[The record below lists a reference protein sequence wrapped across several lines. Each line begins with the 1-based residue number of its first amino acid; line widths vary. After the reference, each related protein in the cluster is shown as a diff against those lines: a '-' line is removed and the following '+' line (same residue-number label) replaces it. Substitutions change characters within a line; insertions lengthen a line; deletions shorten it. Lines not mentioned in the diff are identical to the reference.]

1 MIPHGAKRV
10 FRFPWRS
17 RADVR
22 ADIREEFQFHLDM
35 RTAELVAAG
44 QSEADARAQAVRE
57 FGDAA
62 AGASACARVDTRVEW
77 RQSAS
82 THMADL
88 GRDIA
93 LGIRLVIRQPWFSAL
108 SIAMLALGIGANA
121 AIYSMFEQT
130 LFRPLPVSAP
140 GDLVNLSA
148 PGPNPGDNNCNQA
161 GRCVDV
167 FSVPMYRDLAAL
179 SPGLT
184 GIAAHRA
191 ADVTLTPARVDR
203 SEWAMGMLVSGNYFD
218 VLQVHP
224 ALGRMITEADVAASA
239 PVAVLSHAYWRTRV
253 NADPAVIGEALLV
266 NGHPLTIVGVAPAGF
281 EGTTLGYRP
290 AAFMPLPVRAVIE
303 PGSETLLENR
313 RSHWVYLFG
322 RLAPGTSL
330 AQARD
335 ALNVPFRRI
344 LEDVEAPGLTGVS
357 EQTRTQFIARQIVV
371 SDGSRGQS
379 RLHAMLNTPLTIL
392 LVVAAVV
399 LLIACANIAN
409 LQLARAAARAS
420 EMAVRLSIGGSRW
433 QLVRQLLIESSVLAL
448 AGGAAGL
455 VVAHWTL
462 QGIAMLLPATAVDMS
477 LTFALD
483 WPAMLFGGGL
493 TIGAALLFGL
503 VPALKATRPDIL
515 STLKDQS
522 GQPSGA
528 SSSARLRSAL
538 CTAQIALAMALL
550 VSAGLFV
557 RSLVNVSNVD
567 LGLDP
572 EHLVTFAVAPGLNG
586 YSPDGT
592 RAFVE
597 RLETDLAAVPGVTSA
612 SASLIRVLS
621 NHSNG
626 GNLVVEGFTTDPDAD
641 TNVRMH
647 GVGPE
652 FFRTLGM
659 PLLAGRAFSA
669 ADTAGAPRV
678 AIVNEAFVRK
688 FDLGPNPIGRRLG
701 RRGAS
706 ALDTEIVGLVRDA
719 KYSDVKGEV
728 PALLYEPYRQNTE
741 LFGMYFYVRT
751 ALLPEPLLAAVP
763 GVVQAIDPRVP
774 VRDLVTM
781 PHQVRENIFLDRM
794 VSVLSLAFASLA
806 TVMAALGLYGVLTYT
821 IAQRTRE
828 IGLRMALGA
837 DSATVGAMVLR
848 QMARMTLVGVGVG
861 LLAAFG
867 LGVAARSLLYGLDGF
882 DPLVAASAV
891 GVLTIVA
898 MAAALAPAMRASRI
912 DPMRALRWD

>member
-1 MIPHGAKRV
+1 MIPHGTKRV
-10 FRFPWRS
+10 FRFPWRNP
-17 RADVR
+17 ADVR

-44 QSEADARAQAVRE
+44 RSESDARAQARRE
-57 FGDAA
+57 FGDEAV
-62 AGASACARVDTRVEW
+62 GASACARVDTRLEW
-77 RQSAS
+77 RQRAS
-82 THMADL
+82 TLASDL
-88 GRDIA
+88 VRDTT
-93 LGIRLVIRQPWFSAL
+93 LGVRLLIRNPWFSAL
-108 SIAMLALGIGANA
+108 SVAMLALGIGANA

-130 LFRPLPVSAP
+130 LLRPLPVGAP

-148 PGPNPGDNNCNQA
+148 PGSKPGGDNCNQA

-167 FSVPMYRDLAAL
+167 FSLPMYRDLATL
-179 SPGLT
+179 SPGFS

-191 ADVTLTPARVDR
+191 SDVTLTPARVDR

-218 VLQVHP
+218 VLQVRP
-224 ALGRMITEADVAASA
+224 ALGRMIAEADVVAAA
-239 PVAVLSHAYWRTRV
+239 PVAVLSHAYWRTRL
-253 NADPAVIGEALLV
+253 NGDPTVLGEALLV

-281 EGTTLGYRP
+281 EGTTLGFRP
-290 AAFMPLPVRAVIE
+290 AAYMPFAMRAVIE
-303 PGSETLLENR
+303 PGNAGDLENR
-313 RSHWVYLFG
+313 RFHWVYLFG
-322 RLAPGTSL
+322 RLAPGVSL

-335 ALNVPFRRI
+335 ALNAPYRRI
-344 LEDVEAPGLTGVS
+344 LEEVEAPLLTGVS
-357 EQTRTQFIARQIVV
+357 DQTRAQFLAKQIVAT
-371 SDGSRGQS
+371 DGSRGQS
-379 RLHAMLNTPLTIL
+379 RLHAVLNTPLTLLL
-392 LVVAAVV
+392 LVAGVV

-409 LQLARAAARAS
+409 LQLARAATRAS

-433 QLVRQLLIESSVLAL
+433 QLVRQLLIESCVLAL

-462 QGIAMLLPATAVDMS
+462 QGIALLLPTAEDMA

-483 WPAMLFGGGL
+483 WPGMLVGAAL
-493 TIGAALLFGL
+493 TIGAGLLFGL
-503 VPALKATRPDIL
+503 APALKATRPDIL

-528 SSSARLRSAL
+528 RSSARLRSVL

-557 RSLVNVSNVD
+557 RSLVNVSNVP

-586 YSPDGT
+586 YSPEGT

-597 RLETDLAAVPGVTSA
+597 RLEADLAAVPGVTSA

-621 NHSNG
+621 NQSNG
-626 GNLVVEGFTTDPDAD
+626 GNLIVEGFTTDPDAD

-669 ADTAGAPRV
+669 ADTTGAPRV
-678 AIVNEAFVRK
+678 AIVNEAFARK
-688 FDLGPNPIGRRLG
+688 FNLGANPVGRRLG
-701 RRGAS
+701 RRGAT
-706 ALDTEIVGLVRDA
+706 ALDTEIVGMVRDA
-719 KYSDVKGEV
+719 KYSDVKGDV
-728 PALLYEPYRQNTE
+728 PALLYEPYRQNAE

-751 ALLPEPLLAAVP
+751 ALPPEPLLAVVP
-763 GVVQAIDPRVP
+763 GVVRAIDPRVP

-781 PHQVRENIFLDRM
+781 PQQVRENTFLDRM

-806 TVMAALGLYGVLTYT
+806 TVMAALGLYGVLSYT
-821 IAQRTRE
+821 IAQRTKE

-837 DSATVGAMVLR
+837 DAATVRGMVLR
-848 QMARMTLVGVGVG
+848 QMARMTLAGAGVG

-867 LGVAARSLLYGLDGF
+867 LGAAAQSLLYGLDGF
-882 DPLVAASAV
+882 DPLVVASSV
-891 GVLTIVA
+891 GLLAIIA
-898 MAAALAPAMRASRI
+898 MAAALAPAIRASRI

>member
-1 MIPHGAKRV
+1 MIPHGTKRV
-10 FRFPWRS
+10 FTFPWRS
-17 RADVR
+17 TADVR
-22 ADIREEFQFHLDM
+22 ADIREEFQVHLDM

-44 QSEADARAQAVRE
+44 RTEGDARAQAARE

-62 AGASACARVDTRVEW
+62 VGASACARADTRMEW
-77 RQSAS
+77 RQRAR
-82 THMADL
+82 TLAADL
-88 GRDIA
+88 MRDTA
-93 LGIRLVIRQPWFSAL
+93 LGMRLLIRNPWFSAL

-130 LFRPLPVSAP
+130 LFRPLPVATP
-140 GDLVNLSA
+140 GELVNLAA
-148 PGPNPGDNNCNQA
+148 PGPKPGGDNCNQA
-161 GRCVDV
+161 GRCSDV
-167 FSVPMYRDLAAL
+167 FSWPMYRDLAAL
-179 SPGLT
+179 SPGFA

-191 ADVTLTPARVDR
+191 SDVTLTPARVDR

-218 VLQVHP
+218 VLQVRP
-224 ALGRMITEADVAASA
+224 ALGRMIAEADVAAAA
-239 PVAVLSHAYWRTRV
+239 PVAVLSHAYWRTRL
-253 NADPAVIGEALLV
+253 NADPTVLGEALLV
-266 NGHPLTIVGVAPAGF
+266 NGRPLTIVGVAPAGF
-281 EGTTLGYRP
+281 EGTTLGFRP
-290 AAFMPLPVRAVIE
+290 AAYLPFPVRALIE
-303 PGSETLLENR
+303 PGGAQDLENR

-322 RLAPGTSL
+322 RLAPGVPL

-335 ALNVPFRRI
+335 ALNAPYRRI
-344 LEDVEAPGLTGVS
+344 LAEVESPLLTGVS
-357 EQTRTQFIARQIVV
+357 DQTRAQFMAKQIVAT
-371 SDGSRGQS
+371 DGSRGQS
-379 RLHAMLNTPLTIL
+379 RLHAVLNTPLTLLL
-392 LVVAAVV
+392 LVAGVV

-433 QLVRQLLIESSVLAL
+433 QLVRQLLIESCVLAL

-462 QGIAMLLPATAVDMS
+462 QGIAMLLPASAVDMS

-483 WPAMLFGGGL
+483 WPAMLFGAAL
-493 TIGAALLFGL
+493 TIGAGLLFGL
-503 VPALKATRPDIL
+503 APALKATRPDIL

-528 SSSARLRSAL
+528 RSSARLRSVL

-557 RSLVNVSNVD
+557 RSLVNLSNVA

-586 YSPDGT
+586 YAPDGT

-597 RLETDLAAVPGVTSA
+597 RLEADLAAIPGVTSA

-621 NHSNG
+621 NQSNG
-626 GNLVVEGFTTDPDAD
+626 GNLVVEGFTTDLDAD

-647 GVGPE
+647 GVGPT
-652 FFRTLGM
+652 FFGTMGMALLG
-659 PLLAGRAFSA
+659 GRAFSA
-669 ADTAGAPRV
+669 ADTLGAPRV
-678 AIVNEAFVRK
+678 AIVNEAFARK
-688 FDLGPNPIGRRLG
+688 FNLGPNPVGRRLS
-701 RRGAS
+701 RRGAV

-728 PALLYEPYRQNTE
+728 PAVLYEPYRQKPD
-741 LFGMYFYVRT
+741 LFAMYFYVRT
-751 ALLPEPLLAAVP
+751 ALPPEPLLAAVP
-763 GVVQAIDPRVP
+763 GVVRAIDPRVP

-781 PHQVRENIFLDRM
+781 PQQVRENIFLDRM

-821 IAQRTRE
+821 IAQRTKE

-837 DSATVGAMVLR
+837 DAATVRGMVLG
-848 QMARMTLVGVGVG
+848 QMARMTVVGASGG
-861 LLAAFG
+861 LLVAFG
-867 LGVAARSLLYGLDGF
+867 LGAAVRSLLYGLDGF
-882 DPLVAASAV
+882 DPLVVASSVSLLAIIA
-891 GVLTIVA
+891 L
-898 MAAALAPAMRASRI
+898 AAALAPAMRAARI

>member
-1 MIPHGAKRV
+1 MIPHGTKRV

-17 RADVR
+17 TADVR

-35 RTAELVAAG
+35 RTAELVADG
-44 QSEADARAQAVRE
+44 RSEADARAQARRE
-57 FGDAA
+57 FGNEVT
-62 AGASACARVDTRVEW
+62 GASACARVGARVAW
-77 RQSAS
+77 RHRAS
-82 THMADL
+82 THVADL
-88 GRDIA
+88 VRDA
-93 LGIRLVIRQPWFSAL
+93 SLGLRLVIRDPWFSAL

-130 LFRPLPVSAP
+130 LSRPLPVTAP

-148 PGPNPGDNNCNQA
+148 PGPKPGSDNCNQA

-167 FSVPMYRDLAAL
+167 FSLPMYQDLAAL

-191 ADVTLTPARVDR
+191 SDVTLTPARVDR

-218 VLQVHP
+218 VLQVRP
-224 ALGRMITEADVAASA
+224 ALGRMIAEADVVAGA
-239 PVAVLSHAYWRTRV
+239 PVAVLSHAYWRTRL
-253 NADPAVIGEALLV
+253 NADPAVLGEAMLV
-266 NGHPLTIVGVAPAGF
+266 NGRPLTIVGVAPAGF
-281 EGTTLGYRP
+281 DGTTMGYRP
-290 AAFMPLPVRAVIE
+290 AAFMPFPVRTLIE
-303 PGSETLLENR
+303 PGSEKDLENR

-322 RLAPGTSL
+322 RLAPGVSL
-330 AQARD
+330 TEARD
-335 ALNVPFRRI
+335 ALNAPYQRI
-344 LEDVEAPGLTGVS
+344 LEEIEAPLLTGVS
-357 EQTRTQFIARQIVV
+357 DQTRAQFIARQIVV
-371 SDGSRGQS
+371 TDGSRGQS
-379 RLHAMLNTPLTIL
+379 RLHAVLSTPLTMLL
-392 LVVAAVV
+392 LVAGVV
-399 LLIACANIAN
+399 MLIACANIAN

-433 QLVRQLLIESSVLAL
+433 QLVRQLLVESCVLAL

-462 QGIAMLLPATAVDMS
+462 QGIATLLPTGAEDMA
-477 LTFALD
+477 LTFGLD
-483 WPAMLFGGGL
+483 WPAMLFGAAL
-493 TIGAALLFGL
+493 TIGAGLLFGL
-503 VPALKATRPDIL
+503 APALKAAHPDIL

-528 SSSARLRSAL
+528 RASARLRSVL

-557 RSLVNVSNVD
+557 RSLVNVSNVA

-572 EHLVTFAVAPGLNG
+572 DHLVTFAVAPGLNG
-586 YSPDGT
+586 YSADGT

-597 RLETDLAAVPGVTSA
+597 RLETDLAAIPGVTSA

-621 NHSNG
+621 NQSNG
-626 GNLVVEGFTTDPDAD
+626 GNLVVEGFSTDPDAD

-647 GVGPE
+647 GIGPA
-652 FFRTLGM
+652 FFGTVGM
-659 PLLAGRAFSA
+659 PLLAGRTFSA
-669 ADTAGAPRV
+669 ADTLGGPRV
-678 AIVNEAFVRK
+678 AVVNEAFARK
-688 FDLGPNPIGRRLG
+688 FNLGLNPIGRRLS
-701 RRGAS
+701 RRGAA

-719 KYSDVKGEV
+719 KYSDVKAEV
-728 PALLYEPYRQNTE
+728 PAVIYEPYRQKPD
-741 LFGMYFYVRT
+741 LFAMYFYVRT
-751 ALLPEPLLAAVP
+751 ALPPELLLAAVP
-763 GVVQAIDPRVP
+763 AVVRAIDPRVP
-774 VRDLVTM
+774 VRDLLTM
-781 PHQVRENIFLDRM
+781 PQQVRENIFLDRM

-821 IAQRTRE
+821 ISQRTRE

-837 DSATVGAMVLR
+837 DAATVRGMVLG
-848 QMARMTLVGVGVG
+848 QMARMTVAGAGLG

-867 LGVAARSLLYGLDGF
+867 LGAAAQSLLYGLDGF
-882 DPLVAASAV
+882 DPLVVASSV
-891 GVLTIVA
+891 GLLAIIA
-898 MAAALAPAMRASRI
+898 MAAALAPAMRAARI

>member
-1 MIPHGAKRV
+1 MIPHGTKRV
-10 FRFPWRS
+10 FRFPWRNT
-17 RADVR
+17 ADVR

-44 QSEADARAQAVRE
+44 RTESDARAQARRE
-57 FGDAA
+57 FGDEAV
-62 AGASACARVDTRVEW
+62 GASACARVDTRLEW
-77 RQSAS
+77 RQRAS
-82 THMADL
+82 TLASDL
-88 GRDIA
+88 VRDTT
-93 LGIRLVIRQPWFSAL
+93 LGVRLLIRNPWFSAL
-108 SIAMLALGIGANA
+108 SVAMLALGIGANA

-130 LFRPLPVSAP
+130 LFRPLPVGAP

-148 PGPNPGDNNCNQA
+148 PGPKPGGDNCNQA

-167 FSVPMYRDLAAL
+167 FSLPMYRDLAAL
-179 SPGLT
+179 SPGLS

-191 ADVTLTPARVDR
+191 SDVTLTPARVDR

-218 VLQVHP
+218 VLQVRP
-224 ALGRMITEADVAASA
+224 ALGRMIAEADVVAAA
-239 PVAVLSHAYWRTRV
+239 PVAVLSHAYWRTRL
-253 NADPAVIGEALLV
+253 NGDPTVLGEALLV

-281 EGTTLGYRP
+281 EGTTLGFRP
-290 AAFMPLPVRAVIE
+290 AAYLPFPMRAVIE
-303 PGSETLLENR
+303 PGNAGDLENR
-313 RSHWVYLFG
+313 RFHWVYLFG
-322 RLAPGTSL
+322 RLAPGVSL

-335 ALNVPFRRI
+335 ALNAPYRRI
-344 LEDVEAPGLTGVS
+344 LEEVEAPLLTGVS
-357 EQTRTQFIARQIVV
+357 DQTRAQFLAKQIVAT
-371 SDGSRGQS
+371 DGSRGQS
-379 RLHAMLNTPLTIL
+379 RLHAVLNTPLTLLL
-392 LVVAAVV
+392 LVAGVV

-433 QLVRQLLIESSVLAL
+433 QLVRQLLIESCVLAL

-462 QGIAMLLPATAVDMS
+462 QGIALLLPTAEDMA

-483 WPAMLFGGGL
+483 WPGMLVGAAL
-493 TIGAALLFGL
+493 TIGAGLLFGL
-503 VPALKATRPDIL
+503 APALKATRPDIL

-528 SSSARLRSAL
+528 RSSARLRSVL

-557 RSLVNVSNVD
+557 RSLVNVSNVS

-572 EHLVTFAVAPGLNG
+572 EHVVTFAVAPGLNG
-586 YSPDGT
+586 YSPEGT

-597 RLETDLAAVPGVTSA
+597 RLETDLAAIPGVSSA

-621 NHSNG
+621 NQSNG
-626 GNLVVEGFTTDPDAD
+626 GNLIVEGFTTDPDAD

-669 ADTAGAPRV
+669 ADTTGAPRV
-678 AIVNEAFVRK
+678 AIINEAFSKK
-688 FDLGPNPIGRRLG
+688 FNLGANPVGRRLG
-701 RRGAS
+701 RRGAT
-706 ALDTEIVGLVRDA
+706 ALDTEIVGMVRDA
-719 KYSDVKGEV
+719 KYSDVKGDV
-728 PALLYEPYRQNTE
+728 PALLYEPYRQNAE

-751 ALLPEPLLAAVP
+751 ALPPESLLAAVP
-763 GVVQAIDPRVP
+763 GVVRAIDPRVP

-781 PHQVRENIFLDRM
+781 PQQVRENTFLDRM

-806 TVMAALGLYGVLTYT
+806 TVMAALGLYGVLSYT
-821 IAQRTRE
+821 IAQRTKE

-837 DSATVGAMVLR
+837 DAATVRGMVLG
-848 QMARMTLVGVGVG
+848 QMARMTLAGAGVG

-867 LGVAARSLLYGLDGF
+867 LGAAAQSLLYGLDGF
-882 DPLVAASAV
+882 DPVVVASSV
-891 GVLTIVA
+891 GLLAIIA
-898 MAAALAPAMRASRI
+898 MAAALAPAIRASRI

>member
-1 MIPHGAKRV
+1 
-10 FRFPWRS
+10 
-17 RADVR
+17 VR
-22 ADIREEFQFHLDM
+22 
-35 RTAELVAAG
+35 
-44 QSEADARAQAVRE
+44 
-57 FGDAA
+57 
-62 AGASACARVDTRVEW
+62 DT
-77 RQSAS
+77 
-82 THMADL
+82 
-88 GRDIA
+88 A
-93 LGIRLVIRQPWFSAL
+93 LGLRLLVRNPWFSAL

-121 AIYSMFEQT
+121 AIYSMFEQV
-130 LFRPLPVSAP
+130 LFRPLPVTAP
-140 GDLVNLSA
+140 GDLVNLAA
-148 PGPNPGDNNCNQA
+148 PGPKPGSDNCNQA
-161 GRCVDV
+161 GRCSDV
-167 FSVPMYRDLAAL
+167 FSLPMYRDLAAL
-179 SPGLT
+179 SPGFS

-191 ADVTLTPARVDR
+191 SDVTLTPARADR

-218 VLQVHP
+218 VLQVRP
-224 ALGRMITEADVAASA
+224 ALGRMIAPPDVAAAA
-239 PVAVLSHAYWRTRV
+239 PVAVLSHTYWRTRL
-253 NADPAVIGEALLV
+253 NGDPTVLGEALLV
-266 NGHPLTIVGVAPAGF
+266 NGRPLTIVGVAPAGF

-290 AAFMPLPVRAVIE
+290 AAFMPLPVRALIE
-303 PGSETLLENR
+303 PGSEKDLGNR

-322 RLAPGTSL
+322 RLAPGVPL

-335 ALNVPFRRI
+335 ALNAPYRRI
-344 LEDVEAPGLTGVS
+344 LEEVEAPLLTGVS
-357 EQTRTQFIARQIVV
+357 DQTRAQFIARQIVAT
-371 SDGSRGQS
+371 DGSRGQS
-379 RLHAMLNTPLTIL
+379 RLHAVLNTPLTLLL
-392 LVVAAVV
+392 LVAGVV

-433 QLVRQLLIESSVLAL
+433 QLVRQLLIESCVLAL

-462 QGIAMLLPATAVDMS
+462 QGIAMLLPTAEDMA

-483 WPAMLFGGGL
+483 WSAMLFGAAL
-493 TIGAALLFGL
+493 TIGAGLLFGL
-503 VPALKATRPDIL
+503 APALKATRPDIL

-528 SSSARLRSAL
+528 RSSARLRSVL

-557 RSLVNVSNVD
+557 RSLVNVSNVA

-592 RAFVE
+592 RTFVE
-597 RLETDLAAVPGVTSA
+597 RLETDLAAIPGVTSA
-612 SASLIRVLS
+612 SASLIRVLG

-626 GNLVVEGFTTDPDAD
+626 GNLVVEGFTTDLDAD

-647 GVGPE
+647 GVGPQ
-652 FFRTLGM
+652 FFGTMGM

-669 ADTAGAPRV
+669 ADTVGAPRV
-678 AIVNEAFVRK
+678 AIVNEAFARK
-688 FDLGPNPIGRRLG
+688 FNLGRNPVGRHLG
-701 RRGAS
+701 RRGAA

-728 PALLYEPYRQNTE
+728 PAVLYESYRQKTD
-741 LFGMYFYVRT
+741 LFAMYFYVRS
-751 ALLPEPLLAAVP
+751 ALPPEPLLAAVP
-763 GVVQAIDPRVP
+763 GVVRAIDPRVP

-781 PHQVRENIFLDRM
+781 PQQVRENIFLDRM

-837 DSATVGAMVLR
+837 DAGTVRRMVLG
-848 QMARMTLVGVGVG
+848 QMARMTVAGAGTG

-867 LGVAARSLLYGLDGF
+867 LGATAQSLLYGLDGF
-882 DPLVAASAV
+882 DPLVVAGSV
-891 GVLTIVA
+891 GLLAIIATT
-898 MAAALAPAMRASRI
+898 AALAPAMRAARI

>member
-1 MIPHGAKRV
+1 MIPHGTKRV
-10 FRFPWRS
+10 FRFPWRTT
-17 RADVR
+17 ADVR

-44 QSEADARAQAVRE
+44 RSESDARAQARRE
-57 FGDAA
+57 FGDEAV
-62 AGASACARVDTRVEW
+62 GASACARVDTRLEW
-77 RQSAS
+77 RQRAS
-82 THMADL
+82 TLASDL
-88 GRDIA
+88 VRDTT
-93 LGIRLVIRQPWFSAL
+93 LGVRLLIRNPWFSAL
-108 SIAMLALGIGANA
+108 SVAMLALGIGANA

-130 LFRPLPVSAP
+130 LFRPLPVGAP

-148 PGPNPGDNNCNQA
+148 PGPKPGGDNCNQA

-167 FSVPMYRDLAAL
+167 FSLPMYRDLAAL
-179 SPGLT
+179 SPGLS

-191 ADVTLTPARVDR
+191 SDVTLTPARVDR

-218 VLQVHP
+218 VLQVRP
-224 ALGRMITEADVAASA
+224 ALGRMIAEADVVAAA
-239 PVAVLSHAYWRTRV
+239 PVAVLSHAYWRTRL
-253 NADPAVIGEALLV
+253 NGDPTVLGEALLV

-281 EGTTLGYRP
+281 EGTTLGFRP
-290 AAFMPLPVRAVIE
+290 AAYLPFPMRAVIE
-303 PGSETLLENR
+303 PGNAGDLENR
-313 RSHWVYLFG
+313 RFHWVYLFG
-322 RLAPGTSL
+322 RLAPGVSL
-330 AQARD
+330 ALARD
-335 ALNVPFRRI
+335 ALNAPYRRI
-344 LEDVEAPGLTGVS
+344 LEEVESPLLTGVS
-357 EQTRTQFIARQIVV
+357 DQTRAQFLAKQIVAT
-371 SDGSRGQS
+371 DGSRGQS
-379 RLHAMLNTPLTIL
+379 RLHAVLNTPLTLLL
-392 LVVAAVV
+392 LVAGVV

-433 QLVRQLLIESSVLAL
+433 QLVRQLLIESCVLAL

-462 QGIAMLLPATAVDMS
+462 QGIALLLPTAEDMA

-483 WPAMLFGGGL
+483 WPGMLVGAAL
-493 TIGAALLFGL
+493 TIGAGLLFGL
-503 VPALKATRPDIL
+503 APALKATRPDIL

-528 SSSARLRSAL
+528 RSSARLRSVL

-557 RSLVNVSNVD
+557 RSLVNVSNVS

-572 EHLVTFAVAPGLNG
+572 EHVVTFAVAPGLNG
-586 YSPDGT
+586 YSPEGT

-597 RLETDLAAVPGVTSA
+597 RLETDLAAIPGVSSA

-621 NHSNG
+621 NQSNG
-626 GNLVVEGFTTDPDAD
+626 GNLIVEGFTTDPDAD

-669 ADTAGAPRV
+669 ADTTGAPRV
-678 AIVNEAFVRK
+678 AIVNEAFARK
-688 FDLGPNPIGRRLG
+688 FNLGANPVGRRLG
-701 RRGAS
+701 RRGAT
-706 ALDTEIVGLVRDA
+706 ALDTEIVGMVRDA
-719 KYSDVKGEV
+719 KYSDVKGDV
-728 PALLYEPYRQNTE
+728 PALLYEPYRQNAE

-751 ALLPEPLLAAVP
+751 ALPPESLLAAVP
-763 GVVQAIDPRVP
+763 GVVRAIDPRVP

-781 PHQVRENIFLDRM
+781 PQQVRENTFLDRM

-806 TVMAALGLYGVLTYT
+806 TVMAALGLYGVLSYT
-821 IAQRTRE
+821 IAQRTKE

-837 DSATVGAMVLR
+837 DAATVRGMVLG
-848 QMARMTLVGVGVG
+848 QMARMTLAGAGVG

-867 LGVAARSLLYGLDGF
+867 LGAAAQSLLYGLDGF
-882 DPLVAASAV
+882 DPLVVAGSV
-891 GVLTIVA
+891 GLLAIIA
-898 MAAALAPAMRASRI
+898 MAAALAPAIRASRI